1 MSKILKI
8 LILAVLAFPVMG
20 AAAVEELDVPA
31 IYKRTLPKLEID
43 GPDLPLVRA
52 NNIVDYLQL
61 LGGRGPLNSEARGA
75 YIDYIL
81 GKLSADEPIQF
92 VILGFPCKST
102 NVGKKVLSQRFDM
115 GDYLG
120 LIRLEHIAEQIQEF
134 VGVPCEVHIINK
146 EPYIPEMF
154 AEIERELDTRLLNSG
169 EYEAAFLR
177 LRGTCPHLHCGA
189 DLTEEYLKQKAME
202 VYHSEAAKVKIVA
215 AAEGSKRFFSDEID
229 YPIVNTALNGK
240 GIVSK
245 AALMKE
251 RKRLGLL
258 MSGVY
263 QLGVAVFRDVVRTHK
278 FYGSMLRLSV
288 HGDETKIGIN
298 FASQPGRA
306 CVNTCVPWHAA
317 LLCERSGDGVS
328 FDLVRSENRPAE
340 SHVTTMTVASVD
352 LSYILR

>member
-1 MSKILKI
+1 MSKILTLLI
-8 LILAVLAFPVMG
+8 LVILAVPIMG
-20 AAAVEELDVPA
+20 ATTTVEELDVPA

-61 LGGRGPLNSEARGA
+61 LGGGGPLNSEARGA

-169 EYEAAFLR
+169 EYEVAFLR

-189 DLTEEYLKQKAME
+189 DLTRDYLAQKAME
-202 VYHSEAAKVKIVA
+202 VYHSEAAKVQIVA
-215 AAEGSKRFFSDEID
+215 AAEGSKRFFCRR
-229 YPIVNTALNGK
+229 N
-240 GIVSK
+240 
-245 AALMKE
+245 
-251 RKRLGLL
+251 RLP
-258 MSGVY
+258 
-263 QLGVAVFRDVVRTHK
+263 H
-278 FYGSMLRLSV
+278 
-288 HGDETKIGIN
+288 
-298 FASQPGRA
+298 
-306 CVNTCVPWHAA
+306 C
-317 LLCERSGDGVS
+317 
-328 FDLVRSENRPAE
+328 
-340 SHVTTMTVASVD
+340 
-352 LSYILR
+352 